1 MGGVFVG
8 GLILKCTLYRPCLLD
23 YYLNTMHKI
32 RFDFAYL
39 ILTNFSNM
47 YFIIIATSDI
57 PYNAGVFSVN
67 VLLRRLFDFLGWQLK
82 SIHSPLD
89 CSYDRFYYLNQHI
102 ANLQRMHHQNKSR
115 ALFTSSIFSNYNYKY
130 FFCFPNLIDLFAT
143 IRSWTAEWL
152 KEQLAILAHTINPV
166 VFVLQ
171 LPFLATEVHVVIIY
185 GLSD

>member
-1 MGGVFVG
+1 M
-8 GLILKCTLYRPCLLD
+8 
-23 YYLNTMHKI
+23 
-32 RFDFAYL
+32 
-39 ILTNFSNM
+39 TNFNKFQQHVFYHNC
-47 YFIIIATSDI
+47 YFRY
-57 PYNAGVFSVN
+57 P
-67 VLLRRLFDFLGWQLK
+67 
-82 SIHSPLD
+82 
-89 CSYDRFYYLNQHI
+89 
-102 ANLQRMHHQNKSR
+102 LQRWCFFCQCAFKKAFWFSGLAAQEHTFPIGLFLWPFLLFEPTHCKFAKNASPKQIKR

>member
-57 PYNAGVFSVN
+57 PYNAGVFSVS

-115 ALFTSSIFSNYNYKY
+115 EHFLHHQSFQITIINIF
-130 FFCFPNLIDLFAT
+130 F
-143 IRSWTAEWL
+143 
-152 KEQLAILAHTINPV
+152 
-166 VFVLQ
+166 VFQ
-171 LPFLATEVHVVIIY
+171 TW
-185 GLSD
+185 